1 MPRMIRALAAC
12 ALISALAACV
22 APRPP
27 RKPHAPPPPPP
38 SQSQPRP
45 APASTPAPPPRDI
58 GLDRLDQV
66 DSRIDILHR
75 RIDARVDKGF
85 YPQPQGDSLHHRL
98 DVIREEA
105 HDMAAQHGGG
115 VSADEQR
122 VLNQELD
129 GASRI
134 IGE

>member
-1 MPRMIRALAAC
+1 MAIVMPLSRNWDNSAKRMSLATCAPTSTSATKAC
-12 ALISALAACV
+12 IGSRCG
-22 APRPP
+22 
-27 RKPHAPPPPPP
+27 KKPP
-38 SQSQPRP
+38 SLSRKDAASKAF
-45 APASTPAPPPRDI
+45 APA
-58 GLDRLDQV
+58 RL
-66 DSRIDILHR
+66 
-75 RIDARVDKGF
+75 A
-85 YPQPQGDSLHHRL
+85 QPQGDSLHHRL